1 MVGAT
6 RESINK
12 HLGRLERDGI
22 LAKEGGYLVV
32 VDLARLQVEAA
43 RD

>member
-1 MVGAT
+1 VSAT

-12 HLGRLERDGI
+12 HLRRLVKGGI
-22 LAKEGGYLVV
+22 LVMESGHLVI
-32 VDLARLQVEAA
+32 VDLARLQMEVQ